1 MTDEQTNANAKWWI
15 VIVFLSLATIFIYFL
30 IFQPEAVSL
39 WLRDNL
45 MVSWTALG
53 VAIIGT
59 GLFFFLSAKS
69 SGRRRSLNRI
79 RGTIYCLIGA
89 SILLAV
95 SFK

>member
-1 MTDEQTNANAKWWI
+1 MTDEQTNANTKWWI
-15 VIVFLSLATIFIYFL
+15 VIVFLSLATTFIYFL

-45 MVSWTALG
+45 IVSWTALG

-59 GLFFFLSAKS
+59 GLFFLISAQS
-69 SGRRRSLNRI
+69 SGQRRSLNRI

>member
-1 MTDEQTNANAKWWI
+1 M
-15 VIVFLSLATIFIYFL
+15 ATMFIYFL

-39 WLRDNL
+39 WLRENI

-59 GLFFFLSAKS
+59 GLFFLISAQS
-69 SGRRRSLNRI
+69 SDQRRSLNRI
-79 RGTIYCLIGA
+79 RGAIYCLIGA

-95 SFK
+95 SFN